1 MLVTM
6 FDLIILNP
14 EEERLLDSW
23 VLAAFPLVK
32 DVESKEQKHILFNF
46 EFLRLANVCSRASWE

>member
-6 FDLIILNP
+6 FDLIIQNP

-32 DVESKEQKHILFNF
+32 DVESKEQKHILVNFNF
-46 EFLRLANVCSRASWE
+46 